1 METFAGFLLF
11 EAGEGP
17 GTRKPGKQAVV
28 GKRCEPLDK
37 NTFHFKKRSMHP
49 AIYFTRFPV
58 VRESSDDQILDAC
71 LFLMN
76 HPRISLS

>member
-1 METFAGFLLF
+1 MEIFAGFLLF

-37 NTFHFKKRSMHP
+37 NTFHFKKEACILQFISPDFPSYGNHQMIKYLMH
-49 AIYFTRFPV
+49 ASF
-58 VRESSDDQILDAC
+58 
-71 LFLMN
+71 
-76 HPRISLS
+76 